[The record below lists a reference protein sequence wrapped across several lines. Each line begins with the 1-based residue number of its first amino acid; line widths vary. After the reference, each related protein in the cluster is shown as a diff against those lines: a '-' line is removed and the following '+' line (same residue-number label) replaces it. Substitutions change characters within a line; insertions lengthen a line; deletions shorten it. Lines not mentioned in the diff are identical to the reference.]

1 MSSIVLSLKSFFL
14 RAGCQDIET
23 ITAKNIEPTFTG
35 KTTAS
40 PLCLPLPEKDISLRV
55 GILTISDRAAAG
67 EYISGDKSGPSVKDA
82 LFESVRILNSTKNS
96 CGSVDC
102 VLSQQ
107 SIVPDVMQD
116 IKQILLK
123 WSCTNSEAHERT
135 NSTVCDIIFTTGGTG
150 YSPRDITPEATMS
163 VVDRECVGLMAWVYA
178 ECSLRQPLAI
188 LSRGTAGI
196 CGRTMIVNLPGNP
209 EGTKQVI
216 QILFPLL
223 LHAIIDIQS

>member
-1 MSSIVLSLKSFFL
+1 LSSIELSLKTLLL
-14 RAGCQDIET
+14 RAGCQDVEI

-35 KTTAS
+35 KTNAS
-40 PLCLPLPEKDISLRV
+40 PFFLPLPEKDISLRV

-67 EYISGDKSGPSVKDA
+67 KYISGDKSGPSVKNA
-82 LFESVRILNSTKNS
+82 LFESVRIVNSTKNS
-96 CGSVDC
+96 CSSVDC

-107 SIVPDVMQD
+107 AIVPDVMQD

-123 WSCTNSEAHERT
+123 WSCTNNEASERT

-150 YSPRDITPEATMS
+150 YSPRDITPEATMA

-209 EGTKQVI
+209 EGTEQVI